1 MLSFLRFRRGK
12 RDQKRRRSTTSW
24 SPALESLEELI
35 LLSSTP
41 GWMTSATSSIN
52 VAPARVTATKL
63 VVTTTPPTSVTANAP
78 FGLTVT
84 AENGSGKIATTYNGR
99 VTLALSGG
107 TSGAKLGGTVTITAV
122 NGVAAFTGLTINTA
136 GTGYTLTASSGTLT
150 SAKSSI
156 NVAPVTATQ
165 LVVTTT
171 PPTSVTANAPFGL
184 TVAAE
189 NGSGKIA
196 TTYNGRVTLA
206 LSGGTSGAKLGGT
219 VTVTAVNGVATFSK
233 LTINTAGTYTLTAS
247 SGTLTANS
255 SINVA
260 PAPVTATKLVVA
272 LPPTGVTANAQ
283 FGLTVTAED
292 GSGNVATTYTTPVT
306 LALSSGATLGGTV
319 IGNVVNGVATFSKL
333 TINTAGTYTLTASSG
348 TLTANSS
355 INVAPAPVTATKL
368 VVALPPTG
376 VTANAQFGL
385 TVTAEDGSGNV
396 ATTYTTPVTLAL
408 SSGATL
414 GGTVI
419 GNVVNGVATFSKLTI
434 NTAGTYTLT
443 ASSGTLTANSSIN
456 VAPAPVTATKLVV
469 ALPPTGVTA
478 NAQFG
483 LTVTAEDGS
492 GKIATTYTTPV
503 TLALSSGATLGGTVI
518 GNVVN
523 GVATF
528 SKLTINTAGTYTLT
542 ASSGTLTANSS
553 INVAPAPVTATKL
566 VVALPP
572 TGVTANAQFG
582 LTVTA
587 EDGSGNVA
595 TTYTTPV
602 TLALSSG
609 ATLGGTVIGN
619 VVNGVAT
626 FSKLTINTAGT
637 YTLTASSGTLTANSS
652 INVAPAPV
660 TATKL
665 VVALPPTGVTANAQ
679 FGLTVTAEDG
689 SGNVATT
696 YTTPVTLALS
706 SGATLGGT
714 VIGNVVN
721 GVATFSKLTINTAG
735 TYTLTASSGTL
746 TPAPVTVTVT
756 TASSTEPTAIPVIS
770 FHGISNEG
778 PYDVP
783 LSTFTADMTALHNA
797 GYHSITLQ
805 QYLDWEAGKNPVLP
819 SKPILLTDD
828 DGDAS
833 IQQMTSVLQSDGYT
847 MVAFIVTGFIDN
859 GDTDQVTWA
868 QLQSMV
874 ASGTWE
880 VAFHAGA
887 DGHYDYANGPPP
899 GQRIEPNAPDFYAD
913 YFTANNG
920 GVLETDAQYQAR
932 VTTELN
938 QGIAELKAKIPSA
951 YTNVFAPPFNDYGE
965 ESPDSEGGPQ
975 QQDLTTIF
983 ASRFT
988 IVFVQDNNYPNSVDN
1003 NHHQYR
1009 FEVDSYTSTSDLLA
1023 ALNDPAFTRF
1033 GLTVAL
1039 TATQVVVTTPPPASV
1054 TAGGTFSL
1062 TVTAEDDA
1070 GKVDTTYNG
1079 PVMLILN
1086 GSDATATLGGAPV
1099 GEDGGNIVDAIN
1111 GVATFSNLTIN
1122 TAGTGYTINAFAVDL
1137 PGWAETDRI
1146 TVT

>member
-1 MLSFLRFRRGK
+1 MPSPAPFAGGGK
-12 RDQKRRRSTTSW
+12 RWRGRIEGLYRNILGRDADPAGLAYWDAQLKAGESAAQVAGQFFQSPEYTTDVVESYYKTYLGRDGD
-24 SPALESLEELI
+24 PAGVAFWVAKLQAGASEEEVAAGF
-35 LLSSTP
+35 LSSPEYSAKHVTDGDFVQSLYENILGREGDP
-41 GWMTSATSSIN
+41 AGINFWTQLLGAGTSRGAVAASFIGSPESSQKAIDGDYNAFLARVGETSGVNFWVAQVQNGSMTLAEVAALFAGSPEYATRASQETAPATKLVVTTQPPASVTANAPFGLTVTAENQYGAVDTTYTGPVTLVLSGGTSGVVLGGTVTGTAANGVAAFTGLTINTAGTGYTLTASSGTLTSAKSSIN
-52 VAPARVTATKL
+52 VAPVTATQL

-84 AENGSGKIATTYNGR
+84 AEDGSGKIATTYNGS
-99 VTLALSGG
+99 VTLVLSGG
-107 TSGAKLGGTVTITAV
+107 TSGAVLGGTVTGTVV

-184 TVAAE
+184 TVTAE
-189 NGSGKIA
+189 DGSGNIA
-196 TTYNGRVTLA
+196 TTYNGPVTLV

-219 VTVTAVNGVATFSK
+219 VTGTAVNGVAAFTG
-233 LTINTAGTYTLTAS
+233 LTIDTAGT
-247 SGTLTANS
+247 G
-255 SINVA
+255 
-260 PAPVTATKLVVA
+260 
-272 LPPTGVTANAQ
+272 
-283 FGLTVTAED
+283 
-292 GSGNVATTYTTPVT
+292 
-306 LALSSGATLGGTV
+306 
-319 IGNVVNGVATFSKL
+319 
-333 TINTAGTYTLTASSG
+333 
-348 TLTANSS
+348 
-355 INVAPAPVTATKL
+355 
-368 VVALPPTG
+368 
-376 VTANAQFGL
+376 
-385 TVTAEDGSGNV
+385 
-396 ATTYTTPVTLAL
+396 
-408 SSGATL
+408 
-414 GGTVI
+414 
-419 GNVVNGVATFSKLTI
+419 
-434 NTAGTYTLT
+434 
-443 ASSGTLTANSSIN
+443 
-456 VAPAPVTATKLVV
+456 
-469 ALPPTGVTA
+469 
-478 NAQFG
+478 
-483 LTVTAEDGS
+483 
-492 GKIATTYTTPV
+492 
-503 TLALSSGATLGGTVI
+503 
-518 GNVVN
+518 
-523 GVATF
+523 
-528 SKLTINTAGTYTLT
+528 
-542 ASSGTLTANSS
+542 
-553 INVAPAPVTATKL
+553 
-566 VVALPP
+566 
-572 TGVTANAQFG
+572 
-582 LTVTA
+582 
-587 EDGSGNVA
+587 
-595 TTYTTPV
+595 
-602 TLALSSG
+602 
-609 ATLGGTVIGN
+609 
-619 VVNGVAT
+619 
-626 FSKLTINTAGT
+626 
-637 YTLTASSGTLTANSS
+637 
-652 INVAPAPV
+652 
-660 TATKL
+660 
-665 VVALPPTGVTANAQ
+665 
-679 FGLTVTAEDG
+679 
-689 SGNVATT
+689 
-696 YTTPVTLALS
+696 
-706 SGATLGGT
+706 
-714 VIGNVVN
+714 
-721 GVATFSKLTINTAG
+721 
-735 TYTLTASSGTL
+735 YTLTASSGTL

-756 TASSTEPTAIPVIS
+756 TASSTEPTAIPVIT

-899 GQRIEPNAPDFYAD
+899 GQQIEPNAPDFYAD

-965 ESPDSEGGPQ
+965 ESPDSAGGPQ

-1009 FEVDSYTSTSDLLA
+1009 FEVNNYTSTSDLLA

-1070 GKVDTTYNG
+1070 GNVDTTYNG
-1079 PVMLILN
+1079 PVMLILR

-1137 PGWAETDRI
+1137 PGWAETDPI

>member
-1 MLSFLRFRRGK
+1 M
-12 RDQKRRRSTTSW
+12 
-24 SPALESLEELI
+24 
-35 LLSSTP
+35 
-41 GWMTSATSSIN
+41 
-52 VAPARVTATKL
+52 
-63 VVTTTPPTSVTANAP
+63 VTTTPPASVTANAP

-84 AENGSGKIATTYNGR
+84 AEDGSGNIATTYTGP

-107 TSGAKLGGTVTITAV
+107 TSGAKLGGTVTINAV
-122 NGVAAFTGLTINTA
+122 NGVAAFTGLTIDTA
-136 GTGYTLTASSGTLT
+136 GTG
-150 SAKSSI
+150 
-156 NVAPVTATQ
+156 
-165 LVVTTT
+165 
-171 PPTSVTANAPFGL
+171 
-184 TVAAE
+184 
-189 NGSGKIA
+189 
-196 TTYNGRVTLA
+196 
-206 LSGGTSGAKLGGT
+206 
-219 VTVTAVNGVATFSK
+219 
-233 LTINTAGTYTLTAS
+233 
-247 SGTLTANS
+247 
-255 SINVA
+255 
-260 PAPVTATKLVVA
+260 
-272 LPPTGVTANAQ
+272 
-283 FGLTVTAED
+283 
-292 GSGNVATTYTTPVT
+292 
-306 LALSSGATLGGTV
+306 
-319 IGNVVNGVATFSKL
+319 
-333 TINTAGTYTLTASSG
+333 
-348 TLTANSS
+348 
-355 INVAPAPVTATKL
+355 
-368 VVALPPTG
+368 
-376 VTANAQFGL
+376 
-385 TVTAEDGSGNV
+385 
-396 ATTYTTPVTLAL
+396 
-408 SSGATL
+408 
-414 GGTVI
+414 
-419 GNVVNGVATFSKLTI
+419 
-434 NTAGTYTLT
+434 
-443 ASSGTLTANSSIN
+443 
-456 VAPAPVTATKLVV
+456 
-469 ALPPTGVTA
+469 
-478 NAQFG
+478 
-483 LTVTAEDGS
+483 
-492 GKIATTYTTPV
+492 
-503 TLALSSGATLGGTVI
+503 
-518 GNVVN
+518 
-523 GVATF
+523 
-528 SKLTINTAGTYTLT
+528 
-542 ASSGTLTANSS
+542 
-553 INVAPAPVTATKL
+553 
-566 VVALPP
+566 
-572 TGVTANAQFG
+572 
-582 LTVTA
+582 
-587 EDGSGNVA
+587 
-595 TTYTTPV
+595 
-602 TLALSSG
+602 
-609 ATLGGTVIGN
+609 
-619 VVNGVAT
+619 
-626 FSKLTINTAGT
+626 
-637 YTLTASSGTLTANSS
+637 
-652 INVAPAPV
+652 
-660 TATKL
+660 
-665 VVALPPTGVTANAQ
+665 
-679 FGLTVTAEDG
+679 
-689 SGNVATT
+689 
-696 YTTPVTLALS
+696 
-706 SGATLGGT
+706 
-714 VIGNVVN
+714 
-721 GVATFSKLTINTAG
+721 
-735 TYTLTASSGTL
+735 YTLTASSGTL

-778 PYDVP
+778 PYDLP

-899 GQRIEPNAPDFYAD
+899 GQKIEPNAPDFYAD
-913 YFTANNG
+913 YFTANNR

-965 ESPDSEGGPQ
+965 EPPDPEGGPQ

-1009 FEVDSYTSTSDLLA
+1009 FEVNSYTSTSDLLA

-1070 GKVDTTYNG
+1070 GNVDTTYNG

-1122 TAGTGYTINAFAVDL
+1122 TAGTGYTIYAFAVDL
-1137 PGWAETDRI
+1137 PGRAKTDPI